1 MLCCIDS
8 LTSENLQIM
17 MADRV
22 WNRPIMHCK
31 PLVIDYVM
39 YALIVCILLLTWKG
53 LFIPDL
59 RTSILRPDICNYYL
73 LAPFLKNWPL
83 KKVFRGHFGPQV
95 KFSGWNTVQVLK
107 CLLCSLLQNQRRRVH
122 ITLELPWSADK
133 AIQQFGKR
141 FLDCLPLPHA
151 NVVLL
156 AKKETKICIMELN

>member
-8 LTSENLQIM
+8 LTSENFQ

-59 RTSILRPDICNYYL
+59 RTSIWRPDICNYYL
-73 LAPFLKNWPL
+73 LAPFLKNWPR
-83 KKVFRGHFGPQV
+83 KEVFRGHFGPQS
-95 KFSGWNTVQVLK
+95 KIFWLK
-107 CLLCSLLQNQRRRVH
+107 NWLLMKMPFCATYGSPYICMSIDPRRSKHYKSCSFEIKSMQPRLQIYVTIDHCLLV
-122 ITLELPWSADK
+122 I
-133 AIQQFGKR
+133 
-141 FLDCLPLPHA
+141 
-151 NVVLL
+151 
-156 AKKETKICIMELN
+156 ICQTYCVKNYN